1 MQYVDD
7 EVMTSVHVHLYMLT
21 VICFCNAHNYNIELR
36 VFCHWSTGC
45 HCNIAVWQLILS
57 FNWVVFDYRSGKS
70 LTDLSS
76 KIIDIDDDKVS
87 EFFKKVSAIVA
98 LTIIIY
104 IW

>member
-1 MQYVDD
+1 M
-7 EVMTSVHVHLYMLT
+7 
-21 VICFCNAHNYNIELR
+21 
-36 VFCHWSTGC
+36 
-45 HCNIAVWQLILS
+45 
-57 FNWVVFDYRSGKS
+57 FDYRSGKS